1 MMETMR
7 KFALWCC
14 SLCLTGVLYAQGN
27 DPVVMKINGKDVPR
41 SEFEYNF
48 NKNNGENVVDK
59 KTVDEYV
66 DLFVNY
72 KLKVE
77 AALDAR
83 YDTLSSF
90 KKEFRTYR
98 DQQIRPY
105 FVSVSAEEKEFGK
118 EFCDLIRQHCEEYEI
133 ERPEDLRVRTVANKS
148 KLKVSIIQSIDRKVA
163 LDDIASA
170 KGIDFNEL
178 LDEIE
183 AIVYSGTKLNI
194 DYFLD
199 EAMDEDHLLDIYDYF
214 KESETD
220 SLAVAM
226 DELGDDYTEEE
237 VRLVRIKFISEMAN

>member
-1 MMETMR
+1 MHREMT
-7 KFALWCC
+7 L
-14 SLCLTGVLYAQGN
+14 LI
-27 DPVVMKINGKDVPR
+27 MKINGKDVPR

-105 FVSVSAEEKEFGK
+105 FVSVVGRRK
-118 EFCDLIRQHCEEYEI
+118 
-133 ERPEDLRVRTVANKS
+133 RVE
-148 KLKVSIIQSIDRKVA
+148 A
-163 LDDIASA
+163 L
-170 KGIDFNEL
+170 L
-178 LDEIE
+178 
-183 AIVYSGTKLNI
+183 
-194 DYFLD
+194 
-199 EAMDEDHLLDIYDYF
+199 
-214 KESETD
+214 
-220 SLAVAM
+220 
-226 DELGDDYTEEE
+226 
-237 VRLVRIKFISEMAN
+237 

>member
-90 KKEFRTYR
+90 KKEF
-98 DQQIRPY
+98 
-105 FVSVSAEEKEFGK
+105 G
-118 EFCDLIRQHCEEYEI
+118 LIVTNRYVLTSCRCRQKK
-133 ERPEDLRVRTVANKS
+133 KS
-148 KLKVSIIQSIDRKVA
+148 
-163 LDDIASA
+163 
-170 KGIDFNEL
+170 
-178 LDEIE
+178 
-183 AIVYSGTKLNI
+183 
-194 DYFLD
+194 
-199 EAMDEDHLLDIYDYF
+199 
-214 KESETD
+214 
-220 SLAVAM
+220 
-226 DELGDDYTEEE
+226 
-237 VRLVRIKFISEMAN
+237 

>member
-105 FVSVSAEEKEFGK
+105 FVSVSAEEKELKRYYDGMKASIGPDGLIHPAHIMILVAQKATPEEQAKAK
-118 EFCDLIRQHCEEYEI
+118 ERID
-133 ERPEDLRVRTVANKS
+133 
-148 KLKVSIIQSIDRKVA
+148 SIYTA
-163 LDDIASA
+163 LQQGADFATLAKQCSA
-170 KGIDFNEL
+170 DKGS
-178 LDEIE
+178 
-183 AIVYSGTKLNI
+183 A
-194 DYFLD
+194 
-199 EAMDEDHLLDIYDYF
+199 A
-214 KESETD
+214 
-220 SLAVAM
+220 
-226 DELGDDYTEEE
+226 
-237 VRLVRIKFISEMAN
+237 R